1 MLSSLIELG
10 HSQNQ
15 QQSYYK
21 INRRFSF
28 WKTFDQLKKLKR
40 LIISLL
46 KTKNGNFKNGFRFK
60 VFQKVQLLYFNLC

>member
-46 KTKNGNFKNGFRFK
+46 KTKNGNF
-60 VFQKVQLLYFNLC
+60 

>member
-15 QQSYYK
+15 QQRYYK

-28 WKTFDQLKKLKR
+28 WKTFDQLKKLKP

-46 KTKNGNFKNGFRFK
+46 KTKNGNF
-60 VFQKVQLLYFNLC
+60 